1 MRMSRLDI
9 GINPATNFP
18 PQADEWFSFAAACPV
33 ECVAYSSGVSAANG
47 KN

>member
-18 PQADEWFSFAAACPV
+18 PQADEWFSFA
-33 ECVAYSSGVSAANG
+33 GVSAANG
-47 KN
+47 TN